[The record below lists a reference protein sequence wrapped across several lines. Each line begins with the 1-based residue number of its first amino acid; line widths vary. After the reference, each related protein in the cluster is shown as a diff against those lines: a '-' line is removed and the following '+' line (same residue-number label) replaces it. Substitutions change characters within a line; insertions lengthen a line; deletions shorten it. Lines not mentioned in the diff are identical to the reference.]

1 MTLDGFLTF
10 LGLAAAVFA
19 IIPPV
24 ARLRIRLQLGV
35 QIALAAIAV
44 TLALYF
50 EFFEFVA
57 LPCPSILGGVCPL
70 LQMPTDSKF
79 TPEMAAFIVVLVWMV
94 LAFFAATLLPPSQRS
109 LGPMAEL
116 LERLFHQDRYG
127 EAVDFLLPHL
137 EFIDRAQNRGLWT
150 QRTHDWLAGNRIVDV
165 EALLAERKKA
175 NRLRESRRFLR
186 PLAKLFPSGN
196 HAQENAERILN
207 SMYLTRQ
214 FMDYVALQRPSVA
227 GMLVTL
233 DAHQRYD
240 FSNRLLHSL
249 ISVPGSR
256 LYEELERNAKY
267 DGMGDSLVVGHNF
280 ILRAYFG
287 NARVAELLGA
297 WKPVGDYLISEI
309 RRADQARLN
318 GRSDDFDKGRWND
331 PIAVGVAYFDLMIR
345 SSSHRPIGAVGYP
358 AFHN

>member
-1 MTLDGFLTF
+1 
-10 LGLAAAVFA
+10 
-19 IIPPV
+19 
-24 ARLRIRLQLGV
+24 
-35 QIALAAIAV
+35 
-44 TLALYF
+44 
-50 EFFEFVA
+50 
-57 LPCPSILGGVCPL
+57 
-70 LQMPTDSKF
+70 
-79 TPEMAAFIVVLVWMV
+79 MAAFIVVLVWMV

-196 HAQENAERILN
+196 HAQENTERILN

-345 SSSHRPIGAVGYP
+345 SASHRPIGAVGYP